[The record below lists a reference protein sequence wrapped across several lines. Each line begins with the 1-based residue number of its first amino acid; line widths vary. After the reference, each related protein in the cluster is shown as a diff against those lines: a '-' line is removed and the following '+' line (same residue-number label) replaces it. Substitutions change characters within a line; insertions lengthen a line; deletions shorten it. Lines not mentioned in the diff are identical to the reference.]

1 MTDLIG
7 YVAAF
12 CTTFAFVPQARTVW
26 KTRSTR
32 DLSLA
37 MFLIFT
43 LGVMLWLA
51 YGWLLG
57 SLPIVIANF
66 FTLMLAGYIL
76 YMKLTERRR
85 EQVEK
90 P

>member
-1 MTDLIG
+1 MNDLIG

-12 CTTFAFVPQARTVW
+12 CTTIAFVPQARTVW

-43 LGVMLWLA
+43 VGVALWLV
-51 YGWLLG
+51 YGLLLG
-57 SLPIVIANF
+57 SWPITIANI
-66 FTLMLAGYIL
+66 FTLVLAGYIL
-76 YMKLTERRR
+76 FMKITEGRR
-85 EQVEK
+85 Q
-90 P
+90 